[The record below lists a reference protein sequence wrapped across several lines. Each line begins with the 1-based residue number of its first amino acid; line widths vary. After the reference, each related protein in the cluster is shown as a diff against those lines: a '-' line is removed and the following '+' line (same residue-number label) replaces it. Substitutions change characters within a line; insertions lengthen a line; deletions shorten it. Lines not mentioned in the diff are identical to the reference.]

1 LVIDGSRISDFPEF
15 VREFSDLLLDFSW
28 HGSLDALDDILRGGC
43 GTPDGGFVLQ
53 WRFSGRSRIALGY
66 DAKASWLQ
74 QTLTT
79 CHESNRDSIR
89 RQLADAKQGEGPTLF
104 DDLVG
109 LIRRHGPC
117 GAEPDSAVDLE
128 LL

>member
-1 LVIDGSRISDFPEF
+1 
-15 VREFSDLLLDFSW
+15 LLDFSW
-28 HGSLDALDDILRGGC
+28 HGSLDAFNDILRGAC
-43 GTPDGGFVLQ
+43 GTPDGGFVLR
-53 WRFSGRSRIALGY
+53 WWFSDCSRIALGY

-79 CHESNRDSIR
+79 CHESNRDSMC
-89 RQLADAKQGEGPTLF
+89 RQLADAKRGEGPTLF
-104 DDLVG
+104 DDLVE
-109 LIRRHGPC
+109 LIRRHGRG